1 MSNATV
7 KVRLKKGRERPV
19 LRGHP
24 WVFSGAVE
32 SVEGDVAVG
41 AVADVAAHD
50 GTWLARGLLHPEAA
64 LRVRVYT
71 RRADQALDDAFFAAR
86 LDEAVALRERL
97 FADAGEGERTDAYR
111 LVYSESDG
119 LSGLIVDRYADALA
133 VQVSSRALLPRLDA
147 LLAHLSARTGARRV
161 HMAVEDDAI
170 MREGMDPAEMR
181 TDFPEGAPPVRI
193 RESGFQFDVDFQA
206 GQKTGFFLDQR
217 VNRRRVA
224 AYARG
229 RSVLSAYCY
238 TGAFEVHAAGAG
250 AKQILGMDRSEA
262 AIRRAEEHH
271 RLNGTTAEVEYM
283 KADVPEALRRFR
295 DAGRSFDL
303 IILDP
308 PRFVANQ
315 AQLEKGL
322 RAYKDINL
330 LAMKLLTPC
339 GILATFSCSGQ
350 VSAEQF
356 ATMVGWASVDA
367 GVHVRILETL
377 GQPPDHPVLAVFPE
391 SAYLKGLIC
400 CVG

>member
-1 MSNATV
+1 MNTSAA
-7 KVRLKKGRERPV
+7 KVRLKKGREKPV
-19 LRGHP
+19 VRGHP

-32 SVEGDVAVG
+32 SVDGEVTAG
-41 AVADVAAHD
+41 AVADVTAHD

-64 LRVRVYT
+64 LRVRLYT

-86 LDEAVALRERL
+86 LDDAVALRERL
-97 FADAGEGERTDAYR
+97 FGGAAAAEGTDAYR

-119 LSGLIVDRYADALA
+119 LSGLIVDRYADSLA
-133 VQVSSRALLPRLDA
+133 VQVGARALLPRLDA
-147 LLAHLSARTGARRV
+147 MLAHLSTRTAARRV
-161 HMAVEDDAI
+161 HVSVEEEAV
-170 MREGMDPAEMR
+170 MREGMDPAELR
-181 TDFPEGAPPVRI
+181 TDFPAGAPPVRI

-238 TGAFEVHAAGAG
+238 TGAFEVYAAGAG
-250 AKQILGMDRSEA
+250 ASRILGLDRSES

-271 RLNGTTAEVEYM
+271 RINGTAAAVDYM

-295 DAGRSFDL
+295 DAGRSFEL

-315 AQLEKGL
+315 KQLEKGL

-330 LAMKLLTPC
+330 LAMKLLAPG
-339 GILATFSCSGQ
+339 GILATFSCSGL
-350 VSAEQF
+350 VSIEQF
-356 ATMVGWASVDA
+356 STMIGWASVDA
-367 GVHVRILETL
+367 GVPVRILETL

-391 SAYLKGLIC
+391 SAYLKGFIC